1 MTREIHLLTLFFW
14 NFNSTLSVTNVQV
27 YLDAQVKGT
36 QNIIVHIRQQTA
48 LWWLVHALHVQLGL
62 LTAAASRM
70 LILQA
75 LATLTAENVS
85 PLQVISFVSHLL
97 FHLTNPITA
106 QTLCVC
112 PHSEI
117 LQRKKAPTQLSALL
131 EFHFLTILLIPKRK
145 SLPQTK
151 NMSWYLKMNVTTA
164 HNYITLGKVRKLGQ
178 RLPLLLNKIT
188 VFFRLLYTLE
198 LCVFVPLGAVEIVF
212 VACKKNDFNLEWL
225 CGLILFTER
234 AGIFRRTISTGEQS
248 LQNTAETSE
257 SGRLHG
263 NYLFSKYLLCI
274 WPKNIWI
281 YKNFIN
287 TMYF

>member
-1 MTREIHLLTLFFW
+1 MIGSCFACPVGSPDSSSKPDVDSPGFGNSDSWKCFSSASHFFR
-14 NFNSTLSVTNVQV
+14 F
-27 YLDAQVKGT
+27 
-36 QNIIVHIRQQTA
+36 
-48 LWWLVHALHVQLGL
+48 
-62 LTAAASRM
+62 
-70 LILQA
+70 
-75 LATLTAENVS
+75 S
-85 PLQVISFVSHLL
+85 PLISPDESH
-97 FHLTNPITA
+97 
-106 QTLCVC
+106 
-112 PHSEI
+112 HSSDP
-117 LQRKKAPTQLSALL
+117 LRLPTQWDPSAKKAPTQLSALL